1 MSSCPHPS
9 LPAPA
14 VPPSQETRAGSPGP
28 YSGAGMLC
36 QHFPGPG
43 AGGEGLVQDQQTW
56 PRTEN
61 VPSPPHTPTPSR
73 TTGRKNGKDSEMGS
87 PSSILSPCPLPR
99 PQKNGLFWE
108 GHLLFQY
115 PALPPPPP
123 SASQG
128 SEMRGET
135 QSLTL
140 KTQCGLKL
148 KNKARDRETEMERD
162 RGADNPKRQIRRD
175 TTQRPLASIFDPPL
189 KTKWGKKEDP
199 EPEGPSGDPPG
210 LGVQRSLVCQPT
222 PAPFP
227 RI

>member
-1 MSSCPHPS
+1 MGRTLRWAAPPPSS
-9 LPAPA
+9 LP
-14 VPPSQETRAGSPGP
+14 VPCPGP
-28 YSGAGMLC
+28 RKTVYSGRDTC
-36 QHFPGPG
+36 C
-43 AGGEGLVQDQQTW
+43 
-56 PRTEN
+56 
-61 VPSPPHTPTPSR
+61 
-73 TTGRKNGKDSEMGS
+73 
-87 PSSILSPCPLPR
+87 SSTLPC
-99 PQKNGLFWE
+99 
-108 GHLLFQY
+108 
-115 PALPPPPP
+115 PPPP